1 MFIEKALCIG
11 LCLVCFEGRT
21 NKSSYWTGKY
31 LPMSAVCFQ
40 FEFHSLLRPV
50 ELLISQRRAKHTIS
64 TNYENFNRV
73 VTVNVIFLS
82 STM

>member
-1 MFIEKALCIG
+1 
-11 LCLVCFEGRT
+11 
-21 NKSSYWTGKY
+21 
-31 LPMSAVCFQ
+31 MSAVCFQ